1 MFSVER
7 CEPAL
12 LFLDFLPLA
21 WLLLRPDFFF
31 VGIRQSP
38 FCKKILQEARHGGLQ
53 QLGNHAFIPVQPKVA
68 VESIVPAFVRR
79 R

>member
-12 LFLDFLPLA
+12 FFLDFLLLA

-38 FCKKILQEARHGGLQ
+38 FCRKILQEARHGGLQ
-53 QLGNHAFIPVQPKVA
+53 QFGNHAFIPIQLKVA
-68 VESIVPAFVRR
+68 VESIVAALVRR